1 MWRANLAA
9 GRPWPTLSEDSVLDF
24 MIMEAVSLKI
34 RKEDREAEKARERER
49 FKKDHSSLDQFR

>member
-1 MWRANLAA
+1 M
-9 GRPWPTLSEDSVLDF
+9 LDF